1 METATQQE
9 EYEAPRPSVQPA
21 RILIVDDEVVISALL
36 SAVLTEEQHQV
47 TTADNGE
54 QAIAL
59 LERSSYDLVIT
70 DLVMPG
76 LNGVEVLMAAKRI
89 NSRLPVVVIT
99 GYPSVTTAVKLV
111 ELGANDY
118 ITKPFNIDVIKVTV
132 AKVLQMTRLEAGAHA
147 VGPSRAL
154 DGGGS
159 LSEPSGYDLFAR
171 MLEKE
176 LDRSKWRDYSCG
188 LLMAEIDNFGVLA
201 EGGNTAEAERAVDGF
216 VRTLAEKSRPGDIIG
231 HTDRSEFGL
240 ILPEI
245 TRTDAG
251 ALGQEVCR
259 RAGWDFTVSAGL
271 ATYPRDASDAEGL
284 IEKARETVVAAKSE
298 GGNTVVL
305 PS

>member
-9 EYEAPRPSVQPA
+9 DHEAPGPSVQPA

-36 SAVLTEEQHQV
+36 SEILTEEQHQV
-47 TTADNGE
+47 TNGE
-54 QAIAL
+54 QAIYL
-59 LERSSYDLVIT
+59 LHRSRY

-132 AKVLQMTRLEAGAHA
+132 AKVLQMTRLEAGALA
-147 VGPSRAL
+147 VGPSRSF

-159 LSEPSGYDLFAR
+159 LSEPYSYDLFVR

-176 LDRSKWRDYSCG
+176 LDRSKWRNYSCG
-188 LLMAEIDNFGVLA
+188 LLMAEIDNFGVLT
-201 EGGNTAEAERAVDGF
+201 EGDTTSEADQAVDGF

-245 TRTDAG
+245 TRTDA
-251 ALGQEVCR
+251 ATLGQEVCR
-259 RAGWDFTVSAGL
+259 RAGWNFTVSAGL
-271 ATYPRDASDAEGL
+271 ANLPTRRLGRGGAHRKG
-284 IEKARETVVAAKSE
+284 ARS
-298 GGNTVVL
+298 
-305 PS
+305 S

>member
-1 METATQQE
+1 MGTATQQE
-9 EYEAPRPSVQPA
+9 DHEAPGPSVQPA

-36 SAVLTEEQHQV
+36 SEVLTEEQHQV

-54 QAIAL
+54 QAIYL
-59 LERSSYDLVIT
+59 LHRSRYDLGIT

-132 AKVLQMTRLEAGAHA
+132 AKVLRMTRLKAGALA
-147 VGPSRAL
+147 VGPSRSF

-159 LSEPSGYDLFAR
+159 LSEPDSYDLFVR

-176 LDRSKWRDYSCG
+176 LGRPKWRDYSCG
-188 LLMAEIDNFGVLA
+188 LLMAEIDNYGVLT
-201 EGGNTAEAERAVDGF
+201 EGDTTSEADKAIDGF
-216 VRTLAEKSRPGDIIG
+216 VRTLTEKSRPGDVIG

-245 TRTDAG
+245 TRTDA
-251 ALGQEVCR
+251 ATLGQEVCR
-259 RAGWDFTVSAGL
+259 RAGWNFTVSAGL

-284 IEKARETVVAAKSE
+284 IEKAREAVKVAKSE